1 MAKNLLIVESPAKAK
16 TIEKF
21 LGKDFQVK
29 SSFGHIRDLEKAG
42 MGIDIEN
49 NYKPRYVVSEGKEK
63 VVRELKSLA
72 NKSEEVWLATDED
85 REGEAISW
93 HLCEVLG
100 LDPQRTKRIVFNEI
114 TKPAIREA
122 IENPRTVDIDL
133 VDAQQARRILDRI
146 VGFELSPVL
155 WRKISVRNNLSA
167 GRVQSVAVRLIAE
180 REREI
185 NAFETQNS
193 FRIDA
198 VFTAQDNT
206 GKNINFKAEGKKYNN
221 EGDAESFLQSCTNAD
236 YTVSDIQVK
245 PGKRSP
251 APPFTTSTLQQE
263 ASRKLGYSVSKT
275 MLVAQQLYEN
285 GLITY
290 MRTDSVNLSNTA
302 LGDITNAV
310 NSMYGETYHQFR
322 QYKTKSRGAQEAHEA
337 IRPTYMNNP
346 TVNNHDWKRLYELIW
361 KRTMACQMADAQL
374 EKTTAKIDIS
384 TNNEALTASGEVVKF
399 EGFLKVYREDRDEE
413 DIAED
418 ETQEGM
424 LPPLKVSQ
432 KLPLVQ
438 MSATERFTRPL
449 PRYTEA
455 SLVKKLEELGIGRP
469 STYAPTISTIQK
481 REYVEKRDKEGV
493 LRNFRVLVLKD
504 NNIKKSTEQE
514 MTGAEK
520 AKMFPTDLGLVV
532 TDFLKQYFEDIMDY
546 GFTAR
551 IESEFDDVAEG
562 KMKWNEMIDDFYNPF
577 KVDVEKT
584 IENAE
589 RIKGEREL
597 GVEPGTGKPVYARM
611 GRFGPM
617 VQIGGVDEEETPK
630 FASLQKGQ
638 SIETISLEEAL
649 DLFKLPFTLG
659 EYEGKEVSVNAGRF
673 GPYVKW
679 GEEFVSI
686 PRSEDPLTVD
696 MGRAVELILEKQKAD
711 APIATYEGKPVTKGK
726 GRFGPFIKWND
737 MFINVPRRYNFEQL
751 QQTEVNEL
759 IAAKIDKEANRYIRQ
774 WPEEKISIENGRWG
788 PFIRFGKKMLK
799 LGKTSNGEKYT
810 SEELSTIPVE
820 DVKRMIEEQLPDA
833 FKKPVKKAAAKKSAV
848 KKAPVKKKVG

>member
-1 MAKNLLIVESPAKAK
+1 M
-16 TIEKF
+16 
-21 LGKDFQVK
+21 
-29 SSFGHIRDLEKAG
+29 
-42 MGIDIEN
+42 
-49 NYKPRYVVSEGKEK
+49 
-63 VVRELKSLA
+63 
-72 NKSEEVWLATDED
+72 
-85 REGEAISW
+85 
-93 HLCEVLG
+93 
-100 LDPQRTKRIVFNEI
+100 
-114 TKPAIREA
+114 
-122 IENPRTVDIDL
+122 
-133 VDAQQARRILDRI
+133 
-146 VGFELSPVL
+146 
-155 WRKISVRNNLSA
+155 
-167 GRVQSVAVRLIAE
+167 
-180 REREI
+180 
-185 NAFETQNS
+185 
-193 FRIDA
+193 
-198 VFTAQDNT
+198 
-206 GKNINFKAEGKKYNN
+206 
-221 EGDAESFLQSCTNAD
+221 
-236 YTVSDIQVK
+236 
-245 PGKRSP
+245 
-251 APPFTTSTLQQE
+251 
-263 ASRKLGYSVSKT
+263 GYSVSKT